1 MFQAQFY
8 LEQNEDCS
16 LGDGISDGSEK
27 LLQKSKGGDEYI
39 CDYGE
44 SGIHAVKHIF
54 FQKASP
60 NLMKLSASLEKQS
73 SP

>member
-16 LGDGISDGSEK
+16 LGDGISDSSEK

-39 CDYGE
+39 YDDGKERY
-44 SGIHAVKHIF
+44 
-54 FQKASP
+54 
-60 NLMKLSASLEKQS
+60 M
-73 SP
+73 

>member
-16 LGDGISDGSEK
+16 LGDGISDSSEK
-27 LLQKSKGGDEYI
+27 LLQKSKGGDEYT

-44 SGIHAVKHIF
+44 REF
-54 FQKASP
+54 
-60 NLMKLSASLEKQS
+60 MQS
-73 SP
+73 ST